1 MKISI
6 RPAPHSKTCALGGRK
21 SPCGKFNDESHRC
34 ETECPAGY
42 CCEMKHCWEVGEKLY
57 DILVSRGHEVMM
69 ADKKYRKGSTDK
81 RANDNTKKAMK
92 ELMTWGPDVHIAI
105 HTNASEDKSA
115 YGIKIGYPPRRDGDA
130 KERRQASKALAESI
144 ADTQRGIYYAPGR
157 VTVTDAWDFD
167 ELSKVQCPAVYIE
180 GCYANSNLK
189 DAQWWHNNMDIIAK
203 SYADALEKWWKE
215 EGNNLPEKDNQSSS
229 DNIAAP
235 SNPILPATIGTARLK
250 SSYMW
255 KLNLWNDVN
264 KSISLDTIK
273 HNVDIKLISTTP
285 INGFYPVVY
294 EGQSGYVDKRY
305 VKILETSG
313 NVSVAVY
320 RLKKKYVQTLNLWSN
335 PNKEK
340 SLKTISHNVDIELLE
355 TKTYN
360 GLYHVKYQDVIGY
373 IDKRYIEK
381 V

>member
-6 RPAPHSKTCALGGRK
+6 RPAPHSKGCAVAGREW
-21 SPCGKFNDESHRC
+21 CNKFNNNSERC

-42 CCEMKHCWEVGEKLY
+42 CCEMKHCWEVGEKLH

-92 ELMTWGPDVHIAI
+92 ELMAWGPDVHIAI

-115 YGIKIGYPPRRDGDA
+115 YGIKIGYPQRRDGDA
-130 KERRQASKALAESI
+130 KERRQASKALAECI
-144 ADTQRGIYYAPGR
+144 AEAQRGIYYAPGR

-203 SYADALEKWWKE
+203 SYVDALEKWWKE
-215 EGNNLPEKDNQSSS
+215 EGNNLLEKDNQSSS
-229 DNIAAP
+229 DNIAVP

-255 KLNLWNDVN
+255 KLSLWNDVN

-294 EGQSGYVDKRY
+294 EGQSGYIDKRY
-305 VKILETSG
+305 VKILETSD
-313 NVSVAVY
+313 NVPVAIY
-320 RLKKKYVQTLNLWSN
+320 RLKKKYIWALNLWNN
-335 PNKEK
+335 PDKEK
-340 SLKTISHNVDIELLE
+340 SLKTISHNIDIELLE
-355 TKTYN
+355 TKIYN
-360 GLYHVKYQDVIGY
+360 GLYHVKYQGIIGY
-373 IDKRYIEK
+373 VDKRYIEK